1 MSQAARLRAL
11 LAEDKCHIMPCC
23 FDALSAK
30 LIAQGLDPARA
41 GQLKS
46 PAGLDIH
53 AIDPHEIAL
62 SILAEIVLWR
72 NTDKTREAS
81 DDEKRA

>member
-1 MSQAARLRAL
+1 MVASRRKADTLT
-11 LAEDKCHIMPCC
+11 K
-23 FDALSAK
+23 K

-72 NTDKTREAS
+72 NANNTREAS
-81 DDEKRA
+81 NDEKRA